1 VNAAAAV
8 GLVAVGGALGALGR
22 SWLSPWVARRAA
34 EGVSGTLAVNLV
46 GSFLLGAVLE
56 VGGEAAVLLLGA
68 GLAGA
73 LTTFSTF
80 AVDLDVLR
88 AERRRRALAVYAVVT
103 VLGSVGA
110 VVAGAWVAAGIA
122 G

>member
-1 VNAAAAV
+1 
-8 GLVAVGGALGALGR
+8 
-22 SWLSPWVARRAA
+22 
-34 EGVSGTLAVNLV
+34 VSGTLAVNLV